1 MQEEA
6 KDSKDTWDREGVRNG
21 RKAAGGAGGDA
32 FPRRPNIIGLRHD
45 GRLEAGVPAQVR

>member
-6 KDSKDTWDREGVRNG
+6 KDTWDREGVRNG

-32 FPRRPNIIGLRHD
+32 FPRRPNVIGQGHD
-45 GRLEAGVPAQVR
+45 GRLEARVPAQVR